1 MKIHLLC
8 DDNSVRL
15 KTNHRF
21 SAADK
26 RGCSGERSTAHSLPA
41 QNFWVSAFLNQDGWS
56 YEKGAHDAQHSFIKD
71 YNSLISSSPRPV
83 AS

>member
-41 QNFWVSAFLNQDGWS
+41 QNFLVSAFLNQDGWS
-56 YEKGAHDAQHSFIKD
+56 YEKGALMHSI
-71 YNSLISSSPRPV
+71 